1 MYING
6 EKGDMT
12 LKIDGSSL
20 KLESV
25 NLLTKYDQHKNGLFV
40 KNQNTNKC
48 GSIEC
53 HGGFKAWDTVPDTLI
68 VNKNATI
75 IKKNDNKIILKKA
88 EDDAMNLEYAFLYG
102 YFLMNSGM
110 SKTAASKFLKSLRGF
125 ENE

>member
-1 MYING
+1 MHING
-6 EKGDMT
+6 EKGVTT
-12 LKIDGSSL
+12 LTWDGASI
-20 KLESV
+20 KLEGI
-25 NLLTKYDQHKNGLFV
+25 NLLTQYDQRKNGLFV

-48 GSIEC
+48 GNIKC

-75 IKKNDNKIILKKA
+75 IKKNDNKIILRKA
-88 EDDAMNLEYAFLYG
+88 EDDDMNLEYAFLYG

-110 SKTAASKFLKSLRGF
+110 SKTAASKFLKSIKGF